1 MKAVA
6 TASYEMLLHDLPHSE
21 VKVRFGSGFDVN
33 APDPYGSF
41 LLTSACEQLQPENVR
56 YFISLGA
63 NLNCRNLFGDTPLLC
78 AIDIAHH
85 NPAAAYEIAGAL
97 ISAGADIEAR
107 GYMDKTPFLKACSR
121 GCLDI
126 LRLLVASGCDI
137 NAVVTDLGHSASG
150 IEFANI
156 FDTSPEFK
164 AYLRGIYH
172 A

>member
-1 MKAVA
+1 VKAVA
-6 TASYEMLLHDLPHSE
+6 TDSYEMLLRDLPHSE
-21 VKVRFGSGFDVN
+21 VKARFGSGFDIN

-41 LLTSACEQLQPENVR
+41 LLTSACEQLQFDNVR
-56 YFISLGA
+56 YFISHGA
-63 NLNCRNLFGDTPLLC
+63 ELNCRSISGDTPLLC
-78 AIDIAHH
+78 AIDFAHH
-85 NPAAAYEIAGAL
+85 NPASAYEIVSAL

-121 GCLDI
+121 GCMDI

-137 NAVVTDLGHSASG
+137 NAVVTDLGHSASD
-150 IEFANI
+150 IEFAGI

-164 AYLRGIYH
+164 AYLHGLYR

>member
-1 MKAVA
+1 M
-6 TASYEMLLHDLPHSE
+6 MLHDLPHGE
-21 VKVRFGSGFDVN
+21 VRRLFGAGAEIN
-33 APDPYGSF
+33 QPDQYGSF
-41 LLTSACEQLQPENVR
+41 LLTAASEQLQPENVK
-56 YFISLGA
+56 YLIALGA
-63 NLNCRNLFGDTPLLC
+63 NLDCRNIHGDTPLLC
-78 AIDIAHH
+78 AIDVAHH
-85 NPAAAYEIAGAL
+85 NPAAAYEIANSL
-97 ISAGADIEAR
+97 IVAGADIEAR

-150 IEFANI
+150 TEFANI

-164 AYLRGIYH
+164 AYLHGLYH